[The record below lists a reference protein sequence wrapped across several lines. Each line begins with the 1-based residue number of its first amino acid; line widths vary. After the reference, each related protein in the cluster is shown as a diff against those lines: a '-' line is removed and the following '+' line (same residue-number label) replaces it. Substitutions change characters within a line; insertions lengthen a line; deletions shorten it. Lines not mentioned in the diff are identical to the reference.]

1 MTHSFFLF
9 SIESILLMFEKF
21 SIRFVFVIIVY
32 LESREIL
39 GFKMEDEGEDSD
51 SEKITAIVSLP
62 FCSCFFTLC
71 PTKYQLHAGSHWYFY
86 IDSARSYD
94 PDSNW
99 RVVKR

>member
-1 MTHSFFLF
+1 
-9 SIESILLMFEKF
+9 MFEKF

-71 PTKYQLHAGSHWYFY
+71 PTKYQLHAGATGTFTL
-86 IDSARSYD
+86 IPRDLMTQI
-94 PDSNW
+94 
-99 RVVKR
+99 VIGE